1 MDMAWAQVHGKGR
14 RWVGPG
20 AGIARAS
27 GDEQPWSPPYDPL
40 RASLRPSW
48 AVVQVAQTSRY
59 SNNAVLPRP
68 LRVSAPSPSSS
79 QRQRVPPDKARA
91 RESSGDMPTCH
102 QTGPRPSTRT
112 CAHACCPSPAQ
123 ASRSSPSTEGRL
135 SHWIE
140 LRLSA
145 ATCSL
150 PYAAS
155 RPSATLWMRRASYP
169 DARLAHRLCL
179 GDARKS
185 TRPLA
190 IPTFGC
196 AIGTRTRLRSTTP
209 RQKLIL
215 G

>member
-14 RWVGPG
+14 CWVWPG

-27 GDEQPWSPPYDPL
+27 GDEQPWSPPI
-40 RASLRPSW
+40 RPFAGFLAPIVGGGPGS
-48 AVVQVAQTSRY
+48 TDEY

-68 LRVSAPSPSSS
+68 LR
-79 QRQRVPPDKARA
+79 
-91 RESSGDMPTCH
+91 
-102 QTGPRPSTRT
+102 TGPRPSTRT

-135 SHWIE
+135 GHWIE

-179 GDARKS
+179 GDAHKS

-196 AIGTRTRLRSTTP
+196 ATGTCTRLRSTSP
-209 RQKLIL
+209 RQKLTL